1 MAVVAFLI
9 VFALTFSAALLGLFL
24 ATVLPKHHMTE
35 ESQRAIHSFLELN
48 GLLAAVVLGFLV
60 FSAKTSFDTKD
71 MEWRHAS
78 ANVIL
83 LDRLMAHYGPET
95 RDVRALLRKAA
106 ATKLAE
112 FEKAVGRTEM
122 VVGIDEVQLQLAKLV
137 PTSDAQSWLKSK
149 ALDVTNE
156 IAQTRWFLLDDVD
169 SSMPIAFLAL
179 LILWLAIIFFGNALF
194 APRNAT
200 VLSIVALCAAALAGS
215 IFLIM
220 EMDESRGG
228 LISISSAPLHE
239 ALDEM
244 DQDKSE

>member
-1 MAVVAFLI
+1 MPVVAFLI
-9 VFALTFSAALLGLFL
+9 VFALTFCAALLGLFL

-71 MEWRHAS
+71 TEWRHAS
-78 ANVIL
+78 AEVIL
-83 LDRLMAHYGPET
+83 LDRLMSHYGPET
-95 RDVRALLRKAA
+95 RDLRALLRKAVA
-106 ATKLAE
+106 SKLAQ
-112 FEKAVGRTEM
+112 FKKSRKPTEL
-122 VVGIDEVQLQLAKLV
+122 VVGIDQVQLQLSSLV
-137 PTSDAQSWLKSK
+137 PTTDAQSWLKSR

-169 SSMPIAFLAL
+169 STMPIPFLAL

-194 APRNAT
+194 APRNTT
-200 VLSIVALCAAALAGS
+200 VLSIIALCAVVLAGS
-215 IFLIM
+215 VFLIM
-220 EMDESRGG
+220 EMDESQGG

-239 ALDEM
+239 ALTELTPG
-244 DQDKSE
+244 QAH